1 MYTTEQVATLLGTTR
16 AAIYCRRNRCPET
29 LPPAVRMGRRLLWDE
44 RDVAEWQEQ
53 NKEKTGREERR
64 IA

>member
-16 AAIYCRRNRCPET
+16 AAIYCRRRRCPET